1 MTRSGLPHTNAAT
14 GQRIGDHLA
23 SAGRPVRKGLFLVAL
38 ALLTLLAA
46 CDQTSESIPPASP
59 LAEVAL
65 TPTAD
70 PTATLAAPTA
80 TRPPPPATATPPPI
94 SDPIRA
100 ASALDPTD
108 WPAPE
113 PGTIHVD
120 AGHTFGPVS
129 PWAYG
134 SNFDPGMIVPVAL
147 QAAANADMGLRF
159 MRFPGGSYGDLNI
172 ILPKQYDDFIKLAR
186 LLAAEPHIHVRYLD
200 RTPADAAETVR
211 TINVEK
217 GYGVRYWAIGNEA
230 PFFYRDETPQS
241 YATAWRQF
249 AEAML
254 AVDPSITLVGPDISQ
269 FGPESLAATRSDV
282 AEAREWMRVFLEA
295 NGDLIGLVTFHR
307 YPFPLRNGLEGA
319 TIATLRPIAAEFDA
333 SIPEL
338 RAMIRETTGRDIP
351 IGLTEVNSDSNK
363 SIDGEATP
371 DSPFAAV
378 WLADVIGRFIRHG
391 EPVVAQYAFQTR
403 DSRGGWGLLERSAV
417 RPQYYVYQLY
427 RRFGDQLV
435 YAATDD
441 PNVMVVAAGRSADGA
456 LTLMAVNLGDEAVT
470 RPLRLTGH
478 PGGAAEVYHIDE
490 TNLVDLPAAPDGREV
505 LPPVELADGAL
516 LTLPPRSATLYVL
529 P

>member
-1 MTRSGLPHTNAAT
+1 MPQSRVLPF
-14 GQRIGDHLA
+14 R
-23 SAGRPVRKGLFLVAL
+23 RCL
-38 ALLTLLAA
+38 ALLPGGTLLVLALAA
-46 CDQTSESIPPASP
+46 LAGCAAPSGGAVPTHAAGVPAAPATQPPSS
-59 LAEVAL
+59 
-65 TPTAD
+65 PTALP
-70 PTATLAAPTA
+70 PTPAPA
-80 TRPPPPATATPPPI
+80 ATATAPPTTPI
-94 SDPIRA
+94 QA
-100 ASALDPTD
+100 ALPLDPAS

-120 AGHTFGPVS
+120 AAQSFGPVS
-129 PWAYG
+129 PWVYG

-147 QAAANADMGLRF
+147 QDAANAGTGLRF
-159 MRFPGGSYGDLNI
+159 LRFPGGSYGDLNVI
-172 ILPKQYDDFIKLAR
+172 SPKQYDDFITLAR
-186 LLAAEPHIHVRYLD
+186 ALNAVPHIHVRYLD

-211 TINVEK
+211 YVNIER

-230 PFFYRDETPQS
+230 PYFYRDETPQS
-241 YATAWRQF
+241 YAAAWRGF

-254 AVDPSITLVGPDISQ
+254 AVDPSIVLVGPDISQ
-269 FGPESLAATRSDV
+269 FGPAALAAERSDV

-295 NGDLIGLVTFHR
+295 NGDLLGLVTFHR
-307 YPFPLRNGLEGA
+307 YPFPLRGGLEGA
-319 TIATLRPIAAEFDA
+319 TIATLRPVAAEFDA
-333 SIPEL
+333 TIPDL

-427 RRFGDQLV
+427 NRFGDELV
-435 YAATDD
+435 YAATDAPD
-441 PNVMVVAAGRSADGA
+441 VMVVAARRDDGA
-456 LTLMAVNLGDEAVT
+456 LTLMAVNLGDATVE
-470 RPLRLTGH
+470 RPLRLAGH
-478 PGGAAEVYHIDE
+478 AGGSAAVYRIDE
-490 TNLVDLPAAPDGREV
+490 SNLVELPAAPDGREA
-505 LPPVELADGAL
+505 LPPAELADGATL
-516 LTLPPRSATLYVL
+516 ALPPRSATLYVW

>member
-1 MTRSGLPHTNAAT
+1 MTRSDLPPTDDRT
-14 GQRIGDHLA
+14 GWPFGF
-23 SAGRPVRKGLFLVAL
+23 GWLFLAL
-38 ALLTLLAA
+38 ALLLGVPA
-46 CDQTSESIPPASP
+46 CGQTAQPDVPTSEPA
-59 LAEVAL
+59 
-65 TPTAD
+65 TTAA
-70 PTATLAAPTA
+70 TAAPPTA
-80 TRPPPPATATPPPI
+80 TRPSPPATATPPPVP
-94 SDPIRA
+94 DPIRD

-120 AGHTFGPVS
+120 AGQTFGPVS
-129 PWAYG
+129 PWSYG
-134 SNFDPGMIVPVAL
+134 SNFDPGMIVPVGL
-147 QAAANADMGLRF
+147 QDAANADMGLRF

-172 ILPKQYDDFIKLAR
+172 ISPKQYDDFIKLAR

-211 TINVEK
+211 YVNVEK

-254 AVDPSITLVGPDISQ
+254 AVDPSITLAGPDISQ

-282 AEAREWMRVFLEA
+282 AEAREWIRVFLET

-427 RRFGDQLV
+427 RRFGEQLV
-435 YAATDD
+435 YAATDAPD
-441 PNVMVVAAGRSADGA
+441 VMVVAANRADGA

-470 RPLRLTGH
+470 RPLRLAGR
-478 PGGAAEVYHIDE
+478 PGGTAEVYRIDE
-490 TNLVDLPAAPDGREV
+490 TNLVNLPAAPDGREV
-505 LPPVELADGAL
+505 LPPVELADGSL